1 MYAEENSIEADKKR
15 FWFRLV
21 VILIGLLL
29 LAMAGWF
36 GRYPYRHFTERHFQ
50 AQAQTFLAKGDYRNA
65 LLSARQTLQLNP
77 TNVPACRVMATI
89 ADLSHSPVT
98 LDLLLR
104 IVQTEPTTENKLLLA
119 SAGLRYQNPPFP
131 ITTQIL
137 DALAP
142 TATNLAGYHV
152 VAASLDLRLRRVNEA
167 ENHFESAARL
177 DPTNRLYEL
186 NLAVIR
192 LSLTNETQV
201 AQSRLVLEKFSTDA
215 QLGPQALRSLV
226 ADRLIHQDP
235 AAANNYST
243 RILAGPQ
250 ASLADQL
257 QHLAILQQL
266 KSADFNA
273 RLQSV
278 QQQAATNAPAAAQVA
293 GWMQANGHLADS
305 LHWLTNLPAG
315 IRSESSV
322 RLALADG
329 YLQSADWRTLRDF
342 SGEGSWGDAEFLRLA
357 LLSRAWAQLDVKPV
371 ADSNWGSAV
380 GAAGNR
386 YGALTML
393 LGLAEKWQLPEQRED
408 LLARIVAK
416 FPKEIWAQQA
426 LAKIYFTAGKTA
438 ELQQLFA
445 KLLSISPQN
454 AGLKNNLA
462 FVCLLLKTNLPQAAK
477 WAAEVYDQSPG
488 TLDFAATYALALHLQ
503 GRDQDGLAVL
513 QKFPPRQLESPSA
526 ALYYGLLLAA
536 THNASATAYLQIARS
551 NSQLLPEEQH
561 LLADALPK

>member
-1 MYAEENSIEADKKR
+1 MINKR
-15 FWFRLV
+15 KNGGEIQTDALPKNHLWIWTAGIAA
-21 VILIGLLL
+21 ILIV
-29 LAMAGWF
+29 LAAAGWF
-36 GRYPYRHFTERHFQ
+36 GRSYYRHYQEKRDL
-50 AQAQTFLAKGDYRNA
+50 AQAQTFLAIGDYRNA
-65 LLSARQTLQLNP
+65 LLSARQTLLLNP

-89 ADLSHSPVT
+89 ADLSHSPAT

-104 IVQTEPTTENKLLLA
+104 MVQTEPTTENKLLLA
-119 SAGLRYQNPPFP
+119 LAALRYQNPPFA

-142 TATNLAGYHV
+142 AATNLAGYHV
-152 VAASLDLRLRRVNEA
+152 VAASLDLRLRRLNEA
-167 ENHFESAARL
+167 ETHFESAARL
-177 DPTNRLYEL
+177 EPTNRLYEL

-342 SGEGSWGDAEFLRLA
+342 WM
-357 LLSRAWAQLDVKPV
+357 
-371 ADSNWGSAV
+371 
-380 GAAGNR
+380 GN
-386 YGALTML
+386 
-393 LGLAEKWQLPEQRED
+393 
-408 LLARIVAK
+408 
-416 FPKEIWAQQA
+416 
-426 LAKIYFTAGKTA
+426 
-438 ELQQLFA
+438 
-445 KLLSISPQN
+445 
-454 AGLKNNLA
+454 
-462 FVCLLLKTNLPQAAK
+462 
-477 WAAEVYDQSPG
+477 
-488 TLDFAATYALALHLQ
+488 
-503 GRDQDGLAVL
+503 
-513 QKFPPRQLESPSA
+513 
-526 ALYYGLLLAA
+526 
-536 THNASATAYLQIARS
+536 
-551 NSQLLPEEQH
+551 
-561 LLADALPK
+561 